1 MSTFVTHAEVAEIM
15 NRLADFRV
23 EHEEARLRERGD
35 QMSPCEWLVVAMT
48 AHMCA
53 KLWPAG
59 DTRKLI
65 WAMDETYDELV
76 ALNRASLGDDAGG
89 E

>member
-1 MSTFVTHAEVAEIM
+1 
-15 NRLADFRV
+15 
-23 EHEEARLRERGD
+23 
-35 QMSPCEWLVVAMT
+35 LVVAMT

-76 ALNRASLGDDAGG
+76 ALNRASLGDDEGG